1 MEKINVFYTI
11 SIISPLYFIFA
22 FYQPMKFFKKIFF
35 TLLFVSFS
43 IYPQQNQWKGYFS
56 YNDVKALSPANQDMK
71 IAAQNAYYHY
81 KPSTGEVQTMSSM
94 QGLSG
99 YEIVAFHYSA
109 VFNKTILGFDNGIL
123 QIVDESTKEVIN
135 RIDITNRPGISLN
148 RRKINHFT
156 EHNGLLYIAC
166 DFGIVVFNLQT
177 NLFGDTFFMGNGGA
191 ETRVIDTAIV
201 GNTIYANTVEFGL
214 KFANL
219 TNANL
224 IDFNNW
230 SLNGVFLKKINSFQ
244 NQLIALG
251 YDNNLLRFNGSTF
264 QVMQSFG
271 AVNVFDFQSS
281 ATHLTITSSNIV
293 YLLNQS
299 YNTIFQVNVNQISD
313 LNSTFSTS
321 RFLGN
326 SLYLGTKDNGAIKL
340 ADLSLSNL
348 SYLSPDGPLR
358 NKVYAIK
365 HNANFNSL
373 WAVFGEVSA
382 DYDPFF
388 NGLNNY
394 GVSKWQSGIWKNIPN
409 DELLGARSII
419 DLATHPINE
428 NEVYFAS
435 YHDGLLKMTND
446 EAIVLYNNSNS
457 TYISNPFPGVAFR
470 IHSLAFDKNNNLWN
484 TQAMFAND
492 MKKIHVLRVNGQ
504 WQSYDVSS
512 TLTANRVDISK
523 GVVDKNNTY
532 WVASKN
538 HGAFGFNVNANP
550 NIKLVEH
557 VESGMFGSRARSI
570 AVDNRNQLWI
580 GTDAGLR
587 VLNSIEGMLSESEL
601 SANNIIIEE
610 NGVGQELFNGLQL
623 NDIVVDGANNK
634 WIGTASDGIYVVSPN
649 GQQTLFRFTQENSPL
664 PSNTIYDIDINQK
677 SGEVFIATDR
687 GLVSY
692 GGLATSG
699 QETLEN
705 VVVYPNP
712 VRPNYEGTVKIT
724 GLTDRA
730 NVKITD
736 VTGSLV
742 FEQTA
747 QGGTIEWDTTAFGS
761 YKVASG
767 VYMLFISTK
776 DALETTVKKL
786 LIVR

>member
-1 MEKINVFYTI
+1 MNFIKNIHFLVLFI
-11 SIISPLYFIFA
+11 SFIA
-22 FYQPMKFFKKIFF
+22 F
-35 TLLFVSFS
+35 S
-43 IYPQQNQWKGYFS
+43 QQNQWKGYFS
-56 YNDVKALSPANQDMK
+56 YNEVKAMSPANQDMK

-81 KPSTGEVQTMSSM
+81 KPTGEVQTFSSM

-99 YEIVAFHYSA
+99 FEIVAFHYSQA
-109 VFNKTILGFDNGIL
+109 FNKTILGFDNGIL
-123 QIVDESTKEVIN
+123 QVVNESTKEVIN

-148 RRKINHFT
+148 RRKINHFF

-166 DFGIVVFNLQT
+166 DFGIVVFNLQN
-177 NLFGDTFFMGNGGA
+177 NLFGDTYFMGNGGA
-191 ETRVIDTAIV
+191 ETRVIDTTIV
-201 GNTIYANTVEFGL
+201 GNVIYANTAEFGL
-214 KFANL
+214 KFANI

-230 SLNGVFLKKINSFQ
+230 SSTGNWFKKINTFQ

-251 YDNNLLRFNGSTF
+251 WDNNLYRFNGNAF
-264 QVMQSFG
+264 QVVQSFG
-271 AVNVFDFQSS
+271 VVNVFDFQAS
-281 ATHLTITSSNIV
+281 ATHLTITSNNIV

-299 YNTIFQVNVNQISD
+299 YNTIFQVNVNQITD
-313 LNSTFSTS
+313 LNSTFTTA
-321 RFLGN
+321 RFLN
-326 SLYLGTKDNGAIKL
+326 NNLYLGTRDKGAIL
-340 ADLSLSNL
+340 LSDLSLSNL

-365 HNANFNSL
+365 HNANYSSL

-382 DYDPFF
+382 DYNPFF
-388 NGLNNY
+388 NGLNEF
-394 GVSKWQSGIWKNIPN
+394 GVSKWQNNIWKNIPF
-409 DELLGARSII
+409 DELLGARTII
-419 DLATHPINE
+419 DIATHPINE

-435 YHDGLLKMTND
+435 YHDGLLKMLND
-446 EAIVLYNNSNS
+446 ESVVLYNNTNS
-457 TYISNPFPGVAFR
+457 TYVSNSFPGVAFR
-470 IHSLAFDKNNNLWN
+470 IHSLAFDRNNNLWN
-484 TQAMFAND
+484 TQAMFANN
-492 MKKIHVLRVNGQ
+492 MKKIHVLRSNGQ
-504 WQSYDVSS
+504 WQSYDVSN
-512 TLTANRVDISK
+512 TLTANRVDMSK
-523 GVVDKNNTY
+523 GVIDRNNSY

-538 HGAFGFNVNANP
+538 QGAFGFNLNANP

-557 VESGMFGSRARSI
+557 QDAGMFTSRARSI
-570 AVDNRNQLWI
+570 AVDNRNQLWV

-587 VLNSIEGMLSESEL
+587 VMNSIESLLTDNEL
-601 SANNIIIEE
+601 IANNIVIEE
-610 NGVGQELFNGLQL
+610 NGIGQELLNGLQL
-623 NDIVVDGANNK
+623 NDIEVDGANNK
-634 WIGTASDGIYVVSPN
+634 WIGTANDGIYVLSPN
-649 GQQTLFRFTQENSPL
+649 GQQTLFRFTIENSSL
-664 PSNTIYDIDINQK
+664 PSNTIFDIDINQK
-677 SGEVFIATDR
+677 TGEVFIATDR

-712 VRPNYEGTVKIT
+712 VRPNFVGTVKIT

-767 VYMLFISTK
+767 VYMLFISTR
-776 DALETTVKKL
+776 DALDTTVKKL